1 MTTSPPRAIDNLR
14 NELAIA
20 VRDLKIWA
28 GSIAVIVAGLLFG
41 ALHQWP
47 PQASPPPV
55 IGSSAPAGR

>member
-1 MTTSPPRAIDNLR
+1 MTASPRTHIDNLR

-47 PQASPPPV
+47 PQPTPPV
-55 IGSSAPAGR
+55 AGSSSPSVR